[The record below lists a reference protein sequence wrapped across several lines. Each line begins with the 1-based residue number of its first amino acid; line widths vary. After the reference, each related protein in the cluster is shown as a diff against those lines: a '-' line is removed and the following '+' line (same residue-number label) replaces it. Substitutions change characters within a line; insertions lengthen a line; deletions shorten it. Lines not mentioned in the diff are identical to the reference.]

1 MKPNIF
7 RWATSELSQDA
18 FICWLLSW
26 ANNKESKE
34 LYETSKFLIH
44 KLTNGKIN
52 DFEKVEVRKQYN
64 NIDVL
69 CIVDNFQ
76 VILIEDKVHANNHSN
91 QLEKYYL
98 LLQKKYQIEDI
109 FPVYFKTGDQSN
121 YKAIEK
127 IGYKTFLRND
137 FLEVLNFGIN
147 KRIDNEIFVDFY
159 HHLTGIENSVQS
171 FLNLPLKEWHWDSWK
186 GFYSALQKELG
197 EGEWNYVPQ
206 RNGGFL
212 GFWWF
217 WRSNKTNDNLEYEYY
232 LQLEHT
238 KFCFKMTPEKRE
250 NAEATRSHYRS
261 KLYKKANE
269 HQITIY
275 QNGRIGQW
283 MTVAALKDSYLKADS
298 KGYLDMN
305 ATVENIKK
313 IQKMVNEIE

>member
-26 ANNKESKE
+26 ANFTESNE
-34 LYETSKFLIH
+34 LNATSKFFIH
-44 KLTNGKIN
+44 KLTNGKIDN
-52 DFEKVEVRKQYN
+52 FEKVEIRKQIN
-64 NIDVL
+64 NIDIL
-69 CIVDNFQ
+69 CIIDNEK
-76 VILIEDKVHANNHSN
+76 VILIEDKVHTNNHGN
-91 QLEKYYL
+91 QLERYYSILQEKY
-98 LLQKKYQIEDI
+98 KKENI

-127 IGYKTFLRND
+127 IGYKAFLRND

-147 KRIDNEIFVDFY
+147 KGIDNEIFLDFY

-171 FLNLPLKEWHWDSWK
+171 FINLPLKEWHWDSWK
-186 GFYSALQKELG
+186 GFYIALQKELG
-197 EGEWNYVPQ
+197 NGEWGYVPQ

-212 GFWWF
+212 GFWWH

-261 KLYKKANE
+261 KLYRKASE
-269 HQITIY
+269 HKINIY

-283 MTVAALKDSYLKADS
+283 MTVAALKDSYLKADIN
-298 KGYLDMN
+298 GFLDMN
-305 ATVENIKK
+305 ATIVNIKN

>member
-26 ANNKESKE
+26 ANNKESIE

-44 KLTNGKIN
+44 KLTNGKI
-52 DFEKVEVRKQYN
+52 DSFEKVEVRKQSN

-69 CIVDNFQ
+69 CIVNDSQ
-76 VILIEDKVHANNHSN
+76 VILIEDKVHAKDHSN
-91 QLEKYYL
+91 QLERYYL

-121 YKAIEK
+121 YKGIEK

-137 FLEVLNFGIN
+137 FLDVLNFGIN
-147 KRIDNEIFVDFY
+147 KGIKNEIFVDFY

-171 FLNLPLKEWHWDSWK
+171 FLNLPVKEWHWDSWK
-186 GFYSALQKELG
+186 GFYMALQNKLG
-197 EGEWNYVPQ
+197 SGEWGYVPQ
-206 RNGGFL
+206 KNGGFL
-212 GFWWF
+212 GFWWH
-217 WRSNKTNDNLEYEYY
+217 WSSTKTNDNLEYEYY

-250 NAEATRSHYRS
+250 NAAATRSHYRN
-261 KLYKKANE
+261 KLYSKAKE
-269 HQITIY
+269 HQINIY

-298 KGYLDMN
+298 KGFLDMN
-305 ATVENIKK
+305 ATINNIKN
-313 IQKMVNEIE
+313 IQKMVDEIE